1 MAISKNLQE
10 RLIDLS
16 GELGEISKEKKAAI
30 IGINHT
36 TYSRIYNYGIVPRTP
51 ALVKIADYFNVS
63 VAYLMGESDSDY
75 FSPIIEK
82 VPFTSRLDSLLQEK
96 NIKTLYDLSQKVHI
110 HRNNIRQWYTAECL
124 PLIDDLF
131 ILADFFGVSVDYL
144 LGRTDDR

>member
-16 GELGEISKEKKAAI
+16 DELGEISKEKKAAI

-51 ALVKIADYFNVS
+51 ALIKIADYFNVS

-75 FSPIIEK
+75 FSPIIDK

-110 HRNNIRQWYTAECL
+110 HRNNIRQWYTADCL

>member
-16 GELGEISKEKKAAI
+16 DELGEISKEKKAAI

-75 FSPIIEK
+75 FSPIINK

-110 HRNNIRQWYTAECL
+110 HRNNIRQWYTADCL

>member
-16 GELGEISKEKKAAI
+16 DELGEISKEKKAAI

-82 VPFTSRLDSLLQEK
+82 VPFTSRLDSLLQDK

-110 HRNNIRQWYTAECL
+110 HRNNIRQWYTADCL

>member
-16 GELGEISKEKKAAI
+16 DELGEISKEKKAAI

-75 FSPIIEK
+75 FSPIIDK

-110 HRNNIRQWYTAECL
+110 HRSNIRQWYTADCL

>member
-16 GELGEISKEKKAAI
+16 DELGEISKEKKAAI

-110 HRNNIRQWYTAECL
+110 HRNNIRQWYTADCL

>member
-1 MAISKNLQE
+1 MAISKILQE
-10 RLIDLS
+10 RVIDLS
-16 GELGEISKEKKAAI
+16 SEIDKPSKEGKAGV
-30 IGINHT
+30 IGINRST
-36 TYSRIYNYGIVPRTP
+36 FSNIYNYGIVPRTP

-110 HRNNIRQWYTAECL
+110 HRNNIRQWYTADCL

>member
-16 GELGEISKEKKAAI
+16 DELGEISKEKKAAI

-75 FSPIIEK
+75 FSPM
-82 VPFTSRLDSLLQEK
+82 
-96 NIKTLYDLSQKVHI
+96 KVHI
-110 HRNNIRQWYTAECL
+110 HRNNIRQWYTADCL

>member
-16 GELGEISKEKKAAI
+16 DELGEISKEKKAAI

-75 FSPIIEK
+75 FSPINDK

-110 HRNNIRQWYTAECL
+110 HRNNIRQWYTADCL

-144 LGRTDDR
+144 LGRTDDK

>member
-16 GELGEISKEKKAAI
+16 DELGEISKEKKAAI

-75 FSPIIEK
+75 FSPIIDK

-110 HRNNIRQWYTAECL
+110 HRNNIRQWYTADCL

-131 ILADFFGVSVDYL
+131 ILADFFGVSVDFL